1 MSVSPLASV
10 VLPCHNAAATL
21 AECLESV
28 AAQSE
33 PRFECVIVDDGS
45 SDATASQA
53 TAFARTDERFRI
65 VSTSHGGVA
74 RATNRGIAETS
85 APVLLRMDADD
96 RMHPERLAA
105 QLAALDEDPTL
116 DAVGSH
122 VRYFP
127 RDALGPGIRDY
138 EAWLNG
144 IVSPRDV
151 QEAAFVECPLANPTL
166 AWRRERLPEAPY
178 RPDLDW
184 PEDYDLVLRALE
196 RGVRLGV
203 VPRVL
208 HEWRRSPGG
217 LTQTDPAYGD
227 ERFIACKA
235 HYLAS
240 GFLARRARYALWGY
254 GRTGRL
260 LAKALREHDRA
271 PQTIVEL
278 HPGRIGQ
285 TIQGARVVA
294 PAELGPPRGLP
305 LLVCVAGEPA
315 RRLIRREL
323 ERMGWRLLVDFVFAA

>member
-1 MSVSPLASV
+1 MPASPLASI
-10 VLPCHNAAATL
+10 VLPARNAASTL
-21 AECLESV
+21 AECLDSI

-33 PRFECVIVDDGS
+33 PRFECIVVDDGS
-45 SDATASQA
+45 SDSTASQA
-53 TAFARTDERFRI
+53 AAFARRDARFRL
-65 VSTSHGGVA
+65 VTTPHAGVA
-74 RATNRGIAETS
+74 AATSRGVAES
-85 APVLLRMDADD
+85 GAPILLRMDADD

-105 QLAALDEDPTL
+105 QLAAFAGDARLDG
-116 DAVGSH
+116 VGTH

-127 RDALGPGIRDY
+127 RDALGPGIRTY

-144 IVSPRDV
+144 IASPRDV

-166 AWRRERLPEAPY
+166 AWRRERWPRE
-178 RPDLDW
+178 PDRSGLDW
-184 PEDYDLVLRALE
+184 PEDYDLVLRALQ
-196 RGVRLGV
+196 RGHRLGV

-208 HEWRRSPGG
+208 HEWRRSPRG

-240 GFLARRARYALWGY
+240 GFLARHSRYALWGY

-260 LAKALREHDRA
+260 LAKHLRDHDRT

-285 TIQGARVVA
+285 TIQDARVVA
-294 PAELGPPRGLP
+294 PADL
-305 LLVCVAGEPA
+305 
-315 RRLIRREL
+315 
-323 ERMGWRLLVDFVFAA
+323 